1 MSEIDLGHWHLREGL
16 TLPVDFEENPPLGFI
31 YKVTDKVN
39 NKWYIGQKKITK
51 VEKRPPLKGKV
62 RKRKIV
68 KQTDWKTYT
77 SSCNTLKFEILQRP
91 KEEFDFE
98 ILHFVD
104 CKWMLSYVELWY
116 QMQMEAM
123 FDSNSYNGIVN
134 VRLSK
139 FDSMKEAIKETWSN
153 LKNGASEAWQG
164 IKDTFAK
171 IPTASFPTTDNTA
184 FIKYLLLNF

>member
-1 MSEIDLGHWHLREGL
+1 MKETQQQTIDLGHWHLREGL
-16 TLPVDFEENPPLGFI
+16 ELPINFDEDPPLGFV

-62 RKRKIV
+62 RKRKII
-68 KQTDWKTYT
+68 KQTDWRTYT
-77 SSCNTLKFEILQRP
+77 TSCNTLKFEIIQRP

-104 CKWMLSYVELWY
+104 CKWMLSYLELWY
-116 QMQMEAM
+116 QMQMNAM
-123 FDSNSYNGIVN
+123 FDENSYNGIIN

-139 FDSMKEAIKETWSN
+139 FASMKEKWESINKT
-153 LKNGASEAWQG
+153 L
-164 IKDTFAK
+164 
-171 IPTASFPTTDNTA
+171 
-184 FIKYLLLNF
+184 